1 MIRVTVIM
9 VSLQMSYKKYEYWHV
24 PDGLMMLVLA
34 TVMCQEAVIIPIIIK
49 VAIINSF
56 TATQNN

>member
-1 MIRVTVIM
+1 MVFDSRSGAMVNDKIRVTVIM

-34 TVMCQEAVIIPIIIK
+34 TVMCQ
-49 VAIINSF
+49 
-56 TATQNN
+56 